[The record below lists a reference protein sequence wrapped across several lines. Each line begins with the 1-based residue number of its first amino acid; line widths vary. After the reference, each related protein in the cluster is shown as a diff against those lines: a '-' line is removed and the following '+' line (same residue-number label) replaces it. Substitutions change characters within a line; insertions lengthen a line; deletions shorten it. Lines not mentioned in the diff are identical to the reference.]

1 MAIIQV
7 RAHLHARSDARV
19 NLSEASWALVRKSR
33 LRIKPFDGSQ
43 TLTVEY

>member
-1 MAIIQV
+1 MALIQV
-7 RAHLHARSDARV
+7 RAHFHAPSDALV
-19 NLSEASWALVRKSR
+19 NLSEASWALVGKSR